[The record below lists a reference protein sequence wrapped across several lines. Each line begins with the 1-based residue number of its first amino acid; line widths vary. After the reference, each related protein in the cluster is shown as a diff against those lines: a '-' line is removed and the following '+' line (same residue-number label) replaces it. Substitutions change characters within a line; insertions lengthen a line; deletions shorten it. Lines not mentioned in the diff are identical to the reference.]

1 MFLPTIGVNSFQ
13 GSGAEDV
20 GVGLRLGALAGSRIT
35 ELLSLN
41 VGFAFDI
48 ANMEAPPGAS
58 ASQYVLDIGFNPLL
72 HFPLEK
78 LEIVAGPLAAVF
90 LDKGSLGAG
99 STTIDSWGY
108 GWTIGA
114 NAGLFFPVGKV
125 RLGGLVNFYLRNPLK
140 FCVTANGTDT
150 CRSDDVDSLKT
161 LAVSFAAM
169 L

>member
-1 MFLPTIGVNSFQ
+1 MFLPTIGINSFQ

-58 ASQYVLDIGFNPLL
+58 ASQYVLDIGFNPLV

-78 LEIVAGPLAAVF
+78 LEIVAGPLGGVF

-99 STTIDSWGY
+99 ATTVDSWGY

-150 CRSDDVDSLKT
+150 CRSDNVDALKT
-161 LAVSFAAM
+161 LSLSFAAM